1 MEKTNFE
8 KVVEFNKI
16 FGVPVSKKPQLNIF
30 DKNSKLT
37 KLRFDLI
44 KEEVVEL
51 NDAIKDKD
59 FVEVIDALG
68 DILYVVYGAG
78 SSFGVD
84 MNDVLDKIHK
94 SNMSKLCNTEEIAI
108 KTIERYQDLYIN
120 NKSEYDS
127 PVYRKDEKTNK
138 YIVYNKT
145 TGKILKSINYKPVD
159 FTNYLQII

>member
-1 MEKTNFE
+1 MSQTNFE

-16 FGVPVSKKPQLNIF
+16 FGVPISKEPQLNIF
-30 DKNSKLT
+30 DKNPKLT

-44 KEEVVEL
+44 KEEVDEL
-51 NDAIKDKD
+51 SDAIKDKD
-59 FVEVIDALG
+59 FPEVVDALG
-68 DILYVVYGAG
+68 DILYVVYGAAA
-78 SSFGVD
+78 SFGVD
-84 MNDVLDKIHK
+84 MNEVLDKIHK

-108 KTIERYQDLYIN
+108 KTIERYQDLYVN

-159 FTNYLQII
+159 FTNYLK

>member
-30 DKNSKLT
+30 DKNPKLT

-44 KEEVVEL
+44 KEEVAEL

-94 SNMSKLCNTEEIAI
+94 SNMSKLCDTEEIAI
-108 KTIERYQDLYIN
+108 KTIERYQDLYVN

-138 YIVYNKT
+138 YIVFNKS

-159 FTNYLQII
+159 FTNYLK

>member
-1 MEKTNFE
+1 MPKTNFE

-16 FGVPVSKKPQLNIF
+16 FGVPVSKKPQLDVF
-30 DKNSKLT
+30 DKNPKLT

-44 KEEVVEL
+44 KEEVDEL
-51 NDAIKDKD
+51 RDAIKDKD
-59 FVEVIDALG
+59 FPEVVDALG
-68 DILYVVYGAG
+68 DILYVVYGAAA
-78 SSFGVD
+78 SFGVD
-84 MNDVLDKIHK
+84 MNEVLDKIHK

-108 KTIERYQDLYIN
+108 KTIERYQDLYVN

-159 FTNYLQII
+159 FTNYLK

>member
-30 DKNSKLT
+30 DKNPKLT

-44 KEEVVEL
+44 KEEVAEL

-94 SNMSKLCNTEEIAI
+94 SNMSKLCDTEEIAI
-108 KTIERYQDLYIN
+108 KTIERYQDLYVN

-138 YIVYNKT
+138 YIVFRVCFDFVFC
-145 TGKILKSINYKPVD
+145 IL
-159 FTNYLQII
+159 Q

>member
-30 DKNSKLT
+30 DKNPKLT

-44 KEEVVEL
+44 KEEVAEL

-138 YIVYNKT
+138 YIVFNKS
-145 TGKILKSINYKPVD
+145 TGKILKSIDYKPVD
-159 FTNYLQII
+159 FTNYLK